1 MRRALV
7 LLVVV
12 ALAAGCA
19 GSGSD
24 EELQPGTV
32 RIGIVQGEPIVAEGA
47 RVAAAEINNGGGI
60 DGKARIQLVHGPAK
74 ALLDRDVRLLV
85 LPCREG
91 VLRAARAADAG
102 DALAVAPCDDGEI
115 PTGLG
120 WVFTAGL
127 SPAGQAAALESY
139 VGNDAVRLLD
149 AQTPRG
155 RVVAPLLELR
165 SGGNRPAGPDAPE
178 QVTPPTG
185 APDGT
190 VYATYGFPDPGSEAD
205 EFYER
210 YRSLH
215 GRRPDSI
222 LAALGADA
230 LDVLAVAID
239 SAANAAPARVA
250 DELRAGITVTGV
262 LGTIDFPGDT
272 NRPRVDAAIVRVE
285 GSRLRLVAR
294 RQG

>member
-7 LLVVV
+7 LPVVV

-19 GSGSD
+19 RGGSD

-47 RVAAAEINNGGGI
+47 RVAAAEINNAGGI
-60 DGKARIQLVHGPAK
+60 DGKARIELLHGSAS

-91 VLRAARAADAG
+91 VLRAARAAEAG
-102 DALAVAPCDDGEI
+102 LALAVAPCDDGRI
-115 PTGLG
+115 PTSLG

-149 AQTPRG
+149 PETPRG
-155 RVVAPLLELR
+155 HAVATLLEVR
-165 SGGNRPAGPDAPE
+165 TGGDRPAGPDAPE
-178 QVTPPTG
+178 HVTPPAG

-215 GRRPDSI
+215 GHRPDSI

-239 SAANAAPARVA
+239 SAENAAPARVVE
-250 DELRAGITVTGV
+250 ELRGGITVSGV
-262 LGTIDFPGDT
+262 LGKIDFPGDT

-294 RQG
+294 R